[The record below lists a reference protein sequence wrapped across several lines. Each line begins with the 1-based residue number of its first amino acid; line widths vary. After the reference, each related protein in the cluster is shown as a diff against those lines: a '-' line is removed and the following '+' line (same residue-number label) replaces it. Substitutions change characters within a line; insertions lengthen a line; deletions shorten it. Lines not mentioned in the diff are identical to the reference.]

1 MRLLPPE
8 ESYQGR
14 RYIDK
19 YLLPSE
25 RSVIVV
31 RQHPAK
37 VVPALAEA
45 IGGLLVAFAV
55 GSVSENARST
65 HLLVWILAAF
75 LVIRA
80 FLEIANWLVQNIVL
94 TDQRL
99 ILTSGLFSRKVMA
112 FPLVKLL
119 DMTFSRSTAGSLFG
133 YGTFSIES
141 GGGRAKAAIDYIPY
155 PEQLYLELTNLLYP
169 GSAIW
174 PEDEGAHEGPPDPG
188 DSPAASGSAARLDI
202 PPETGPGGGGRP
214 GESPGTAP
222 DSGAG
227 GLEEAAETASDHGA
241 AEPPGEAAE
250 TASDHDAAEPPGE
263 AAETAS
269 DHGAGEPPEE
279 APGTAPD
286 SGAGGREE
294 GSGAALGGG
303 AGPSG
308 EAPGG
313 GALWL
318 GEAAGTVP
326 DSGAGGPEEGSE
338 APPDD
343 GAGRPGE
350 DP

>member
-227 GLEEAAETASDHGA
+227 GPEEA
-241 AEPPGEAAE
+241 
-250 TASDHDAAEPPGE
+250 
-263 AAETAS
+263 AS
-269 DHGAGEPPEE
+269 DHGAGEPPQD
-279 APGTAPD
+279 APGTVPD

-294 GSGAALGGG
+294 GPGA
-303 AGPSG
+303 
-308 EAPGG
+308 APGG
-313 GALWL
+313 EAGRL
-318 GEAAGTVP
+318 GEAAGTAP
-326 DSGAGGPEEGSE
+326 DSGGGGPEEGRE

-343 GAGRPGE
+343 GAARPGE
-350 DP
+350 DL

>member
-214 GESPGTAP
+214 GESPGTA

-227 GLEEAAETASDHGA
+227 GPEEA
-241 AEPPGEAAE
+241 
-250 TASDHDAAEPPGE
+250 
-263 AAETAS
+263 AS
-269 DHGAGEPPEE
+269 DHGAGEPPQD
-279 APGTAPD
+279 APGTVPD

-294 GSGAALGGG
+294 GPGA
-303 AGPSG
+303 
-308 EAPGG
+308 APGG
-313 GALWL
+313 EAGRL
-318 GEAAGTVP
+318 GEAAGTAP
-326 DSGAGGPEEGSE
+326 DSGGGGPEEGRE

-343 GAGRPGE
+343 GAARPGE
-350 DP
+350 DL